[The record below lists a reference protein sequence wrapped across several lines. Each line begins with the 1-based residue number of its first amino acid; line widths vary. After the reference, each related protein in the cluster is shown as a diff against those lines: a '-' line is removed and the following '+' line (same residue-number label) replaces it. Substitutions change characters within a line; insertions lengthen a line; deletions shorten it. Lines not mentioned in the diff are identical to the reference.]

1 MKLLMT
7 ALILWALPTLAQHNH
22 PPQDAQLHEQFY
34 STWQMPNGGQPRANS
49 CCNKADCYP
58 TPMRNVG
65 GTWFAKRREDGRWIA
80 IPDSK
85 LEQNQPDMRES
96 PDGQSHVCMPPPN
109 HSDGVYCA
117 TLGLGG

>member
-1 MKLLMT
+1 MKILVFLV
-7 ALILWALPTLAQHNH
+7 ALALPAFAQHNH
-22 PPQDAQLHEQFY
+22 PPQDAQVHEQFY

-58 TPMRNVG
+58 TPMRNVA

-80 IPDSK
+80 IPESK